1 MGAMRHCI
9 LPALLIAGAADAKT
23 RLDCTELDPG
33 RALGAFKVGA
43 KTDAA
48 IQPDPLP
55 GWFIAKE
62 GAVRLR
68 MDPDGTVAEI
78 VAPLLPCAIAKGR
91 IVESRDPRALAAT
104 LGTCGPVAVTEGGNT
119 IACDGVTIVSGAQGG
134 RQAPTVRVAKTPGPP
149 VACGSYVGLGFWAEP
164 TGAHETKKAIVLD
177 VAAKGP
183 VCVDGRDA
191 PVSVKTRPADVLRE
205 GCREEK
211 RAGGVDLVCPD
222 ATFSFTGAALS
233 TVTVG
238 G

>member
-1 MGAMRHCI
+1 M
-9 LPALLIAGAADAKT
+9 AGAAHAKT
-23 RLDCTELDPG
+23 RRDCTELDPG
-33 RALGAFKVGA
+33 HALGAFKVGA

-91 IVESRDPRALAAT
+91 IVESRDPRALAAA

-119 IACDGVTIVSGAQGG
+119 ITCDGVTIVSSARGG
-134 RQAPTVRVAKTPGPP
+134 REAPTVRVAKTPGPP
-149 VACGSYVGLGFWAEP
+149 AVCAIYAGLGAWADA
-164 TGAHETKKAIVLD
+164 TGAHETKAAIVLD
-177 VAAKGP
+177 AAKGP
-183 VCVDGRDA
+183 ICVDGRDA
-191 PVSVKTRPADVLRE
+191 PVSPKTRPADVLRE

-211 RAGGVDLVCPD
+211 RDGGVDLVCPD